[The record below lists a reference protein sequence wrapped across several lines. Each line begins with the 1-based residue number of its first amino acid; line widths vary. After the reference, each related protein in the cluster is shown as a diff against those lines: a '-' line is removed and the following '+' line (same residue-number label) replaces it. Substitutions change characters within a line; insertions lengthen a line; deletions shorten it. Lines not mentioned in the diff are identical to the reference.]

1 MTVPETN
8 HQESYLLSRW
18 IYLRSLGMVHFVAYL
33 SLSVQILMLNGK
45 NGILPIATMLRRVK
59 DVYGDEAY
67 GMLPT
72 IFWLNSSDP
81 FILAACIAG
90 IVLSVLVVSGVMTG
104 PALLLLAVLY
114 SSLDNGSGE
123 FMAFGSDGL
132 IIEAT
137 ILALF
142 MVPWCLWEW
151 GWNRDP
157 GRVKEPSTL
166 ALALNRFLLF
176 RLMFGAGLVK
186 ILSGDPYWKNLTALS
201 YHQETQPIP
210 SPLAW
215 FIHHFPLWVH
225 KTACV
230 FTFVAELVSPFLYF
244 SQRRLRLLAAA
255 LTVALHVGILLTGN
269 YTFLNYLSIVLCI
282 PLIDD
287 AWLERIVPY
296 NWAVKLRALLFQ
308 QPSVEQV
315 SETIVSELKS
325 RSLVS
330 ILSRFATTSIA
341 ALFLFLGG
349 CQFITGFIGS
359 YIFPTALGRI
369 LTVLAP
375 YRIFNSY
382 GMFAVMTTTRPEIVF
397 EGSMDGKKWV
407 PYTFKYKV
415 DDICKPP
422 PVVAPHMPRLDWR
435 LWFAAMRDVS
445 ENPWVLNL
453 VRLMLKGDPA
463 VLSAFKTNPF
473 PSGGPKYIRAYVY
486 DYHFSDWEALSQR
499 GEWWRR
505 DNKLLYIPPVE
516 LDDTDEVV
524 PATAENP

>member
-137 ILALF
+137 VLALF

-157 GRVKEPSTL
+157 GRVKEPSAL

-201 YHQETQPIP
+201 L
-210 SPLAW
+210 SL
-215 FIHHFPLWVH
+215 IH
-225 KTACV
+225 
-230 FTFVAELVSPFLYF
+230 
-244 SQRRLRLLAAA
+244 
-255 LTVALHVGILLTGN
+255 I
-269 YTFLNYLSIVLCI
+269 
-282 PLIDD
+282 
-287 AWLERIVPY
+287 
-296 NWAVKLRALLFQ
+296 
-308 QPSVEQV
+308 
-315 SETIVSELKS
+315 
-325 RSLVS
+325 
-330 ILSRFATTSIA
+330 
-341 ALFLFLGG
+341 
-349 CQFITGFIGS
+349 
-359 YIFPTALGRI
+359 
-369 LTVLAP
+369 
-375 YRIFNSY
+375 
-382 GMFAVMTTTRPEIVF
+382 
-397 EGSMDGKKWV
+397 
-407 PYTFKYKV
+407 
-415 DDICKPP
+415 
-422 PVVAPHMPRLDWR
+422 
-435 LWFAAMRDVS
+435 
-445 ENPWVLNL
+445 
-453 VRLMLKGDPA
+453 
-463 VLSAFKTNPF
+463 
-473 PSGGPKYIRAYVY
+473 
-486 DYHFSDWEALSQR
+486 
-499 GEWWRR
+499 
-505 DNKLLYIPPVE
+505 
-516 LDDTDEVV
+516 
-524 PATAENP
+524 

>member
-1 MTVPETN
+1 VTVPQNN

-18 IYLRSLGMVHFVAYL
+18 IYLRSLGLVHFVAYL

-45 NGILPIATMLRRVK
+45 NGILPIATTLQRVK
-59 DVYGDEAY
+59 DVYGDDAY

-72 IFWLNSSDP
+72 IFWFNASDP
-81 FILAACIAG
+81 FILANCIAG
-90 IVLSVLVVSGVMTG
+90 IIFSVLVVLGVLTG
-104 PALLLLAVLY
+104 PSLLWLAILY

-132 IIEAT
+132 IVEAT
-137 ILALF
+137 VLALF
-142 MVPWCLWEW
+142 MVPWCFWEW
-151 GWNRDP
+151 SWNRDP
-157 GRVKEPSTL
+157 KRAKEPSNM

-186 ILSGDPYWKNLTALS
+186 IQSGDPTWRNLTALS

-215 FIHHFPLWVH
+215 FVHHLPMWMH
-225 KTACV
+225 KAACLL
-230 FTFVAELVSPFLYF
+230 TFIAELLAPFLYF
-244 SQRRLRLLAAA
+244 SERRLRLLAAA
-255 LTVALHVGILLTGN
+255 LTAALHIGILLTGN

-287 AWLERIVPY
+287 AWFEKFVPFS
-296 NWAVKLRALLFQ
+296 WGVKGRAILFAEPLA
-308 QPSVEQV
+308 PSD
-315 SETIVSELKS
+315 
-325 RSLVS
+325 SLVFK
-330 ILSRFATTSIA
+330 LSKLAATASAIV
-341 ALFLFLGG
+341 FIFLGG

-359 YIFPTALGRI
+359 YIFPTSLGRI

-382 GMFAVMTTTRPEIVF
+382 GMFAIMTITRPEIVF
-397 EGSMDGKKWV
+397 EASVDGKRWF
-407 PYTFKYKV
+407 PYTFKYKI
-415 DDICKPP
+415 DDLRKAP

-445 ENPWVLNL
+445 ENPWVFNL
-453 VRLMLKGDPA
+453 VKLMLKGDPA
-463 VLSAFKTNPF
+463 ILSAFKSNPVS
-473 PSGGPKYIRAYVY
+473 PAVRPKFIRAYVY
-486 DYHFSDWEALSQR
+486 NYHFSDWEALVKR

-505 DNKLLYIPPVE
+505 DNKLLYIPPVQ
-516 LDDTDEVV
+516 LDENDEVV
-524 PATAENP
+524 PARSGIP